1 MPHQPTLDP
10 ADDAL
15 VKVVLISGNEIIVLH
30 EEICNVGVF
39 DKPYSESEGKHQI
52 FSGFPARTGI
62 RGTCVFLTPSEE
74 TQNDGLPRKPQA
86 LVVGLDAR
94 HLTAMMNYYYPA
106 IAMKFQVMIIILLLH
121 VTWLLDRHLRGKDSF
136 LYLVYMLRLGDIK
149 SLWAPPIS
157 HNSRQPILP
166 RIRCRMGNAASPL
179 TMLRNLDMNNTT
191 GYIDDTE
198 TYRMMKEKFR
208 PTSTPLSTL
217 RVD

>member
-1 MPHQPTLDP
+1 MPHEPTLDP

-15 VKVVLISGNEIIVLH
+15 VKVVHLSGNEIIGLH
-30 EEICNVGVF
+30 DELCNVGAF
-39 DKPYSESEGKHQI
+39 DRPYSESEGEHQI

-86 LVVGLDAR
+86 LIVGLDAR
-94 HLTAMMNYYYPA
+94 HLAAMMTYYYPA

-179 TMLRNLDMNNTT
+179 TMLRNLDMNNTRQAQT
-191 GYIDDTE
+191 PDT
-198 TYRMMKEKFR
+198 R
-208 PTSTPLSTL
+208 
-217 RVD
+217 